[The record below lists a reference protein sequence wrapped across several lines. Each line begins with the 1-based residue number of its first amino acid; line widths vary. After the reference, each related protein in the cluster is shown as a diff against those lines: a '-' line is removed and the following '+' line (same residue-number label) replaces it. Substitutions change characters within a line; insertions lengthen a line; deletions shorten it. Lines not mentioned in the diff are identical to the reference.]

1 MTFAAQMLNKCKQQ
15 QTEQLQQQQ
24 TEQLQQQ
31 QIEQQQ
37 QDDASLFKWPHAAIL
52 LLIEEYRKTADN
64 FCSGRISQK
73 KIWQS
78 IADEL
83 VKNTYSV
90 TGPQCQSKF
99 GGLKRTYKSIKDHN
113 GKSGNGPRTWLY
125 FEIMDG
131 LLGVKPYITPIATVS
146 STGKRD
152 QPEVDNSLA
161 SDISP
166 HRELPKK
173 KYNYSSPVDKVLL
186 SIEENRKVS
195 EENKEKRRKEKM
207 EQKRE
212 AIHLLARLVNVLET
226 KNQ

>member
-24 TEQLQQQ
+24 TEQL
-31 QIEQQQ
+31 Q

-131 LLGVKPYITPIATVS
+131 LLGVKPNITPNR
-146 STGKRD
+146 KRTIL
-152 QPEVDNSLA
+152 SLL
-161 SDISP
+161 I
-166 HRELPKK
+166 
-173 KYNYSSPVDKVLL
+173 KVL
-186 SIEENRKVS
+186 IVNFRKK
-195 EENKEKRRKEKM
+195 NTT
-207 EQKRE
+207 
-212 AIHLLARLVNVLET
+212 IHLR
-226 KNQ
+226 

>member
-1 MTFAAQMLNKCKQQ
+1 MYGMLMGAFRLEALYASTLMSAPNMAFAAQMLNK
-15 QTEQLQQQQ
+15 
-24 TEQLQQQ
+24 
-31 QIEQQQ
+31 
-37 QDDASLFKWPHAAIL
+37 WW
-52 LLIEEYRKTADN
+52 
-64 FCSGRISQK
+64 ISQK

-99 GGLKRTYKSIKDHN
+99 GGLKRTYNSIKDHN
-113 GKSGNGPRTWLY
+113 GKSGNGPRTWPY

-131 LLGVKPYITPIATVS
+131 LLGVKPYIIPIATVS

-173 KYNYSSPVDKVLL
+173 KSNYSSSVDKVLL
-186 SIEENRKVS
+186 AIEENRKVS
-195 EENKEKRRKEKM
+195 EENKENRHKEKM

-212 AIHLLARLVNVLET
+212 AINLLARLVNVLGQL
-226 KNQ
+226 KLF